1 MKQRRKKKFRIC
13 YSTRIFG
20 LKIQKECSGT
30 RRRWYNLT
38 PRFTMKKL
46 NPNNFF
52 KMYKLTDDGL
62 NKSKKKK
69 SKNSSNGDVVPPG
82 ANGVYRQ
89 KSFGSYDR
97 RINAISSYMK
107 TACSINPNSRSTGKV
122 WFTRKMAVISI
133 GCDPWPSGE
142 DNYELLD
149 VIGVGATAVVHG
161 AICKPKNEKCA
172 IKRINLEKW
181 NTSMEE
187 LLKEIHAMSNCN
199 HENVVTYYTSF
210 VVNDE
215 LWLVMK
221 LLEGGS
227 LLDVIKHKMKVSNCK
242 HGVFDEATIATVLRE
257 VLKGLEYFHNNGQ
270 IHRDI
275 KAGNILLGE
284 DGTVQ
289 IADFGVSAWLA
300 TGKDMSRQ
308 RVRHTFVGTPCWMA
322 PEVMEQDHGYDYKA
336 DIWSFGITAIEMA
349 TGAAPYHKYPPM
361 KVLML
366 TLQNDPPNLDTGAE
380 KDQYKIYGKT
390 FRKLIY
396 DSLQKDPSKRPTATE
411 LLKHPFFKKAKDK
424 KYLAQTLIDTS
435 ATLEARVHKVNK
447 KQATPGR
454 LNRTL
459 TGDWEWSDDEVEEAE
474 EAYLVVEGEEAA
486 GRAHPSSEDEL
497 PDEDKPMNQLQ
508 KGDSS
513 GSDAEEAGPSTSQN
527 STHPREQPV
536 VNLMLRIR
544 NAHGELNDIRFH
556 FVKGKDTSE
565 GIALELVGA
574 GLIEPQDAIL
584 ITLHLEQLI
593 NAQSSNAQMPY
604 KTITFHLNSAAPNA
618 DFNDNALDGF
628 AQISV
633 L

>member
-1 MKQRRKKKFRIC
+1 
-13 YSTRIFG
+13 
-20 LKIQKECSGT
+20 
-30 RRRWYNLT
+30 
-38 PRFTMKKL
+38 MKKWTSSKL
-46 NPNNFF
+46 F
-52 KMYKLTDDGL
+52 KMYKITEDGL
-62 NKSKKKK
+62 NNSKKKK
-69 SKNSSNGDVVPPG
+69 SKKNSNNGEVVAPG
-82 ANGVYRQ
+82 PNGVYRQ
-89 KSFGSYDR
+89 KSFGVDGR
-97 RINAISSYMK
+97 LNALSSYMRS
-107 TACSINPNSRSTGKV
+107 ACSINTNSLSPGLS
-122 WFTRKMAVISI
+122 WFTRKMAVIPV
-133 GCDPWPSGE
+133 GGEPWPSGE
-142 DNYELLD
+142 QNYELLD

-181 NTSMEE
+181 NTSMDE
-187 LLKEIHAMSNCN
+187 LLKEIQAMSNCN

-210 VVNDE
+210 VVKDE
-215 LWLVMK
+215 LWLIMK

-227 LLDVIKHKMKVSNCK
+227 LLDVIKHKLKVTNCK

-275 KAGNILLGE
+275 KAGNILLGD
-284 DGTVQ
+284 DGSVQ
-289 IADFGVSAWLA
+289 IGDFGVSAWLA
-300 TGKDMSRQ
+300 MDKDMSKQ

-349 TGAAPYHKYPPM
+349 TGAAPYHMYPPM

-380 KDQYKIYGKT
+380 KDQYKVYGKT
-390 FRKLIY
+390 FRKLIS
-396 DSLQKDPSKRPTATE
+396 DCLQKDPLKRATATE

-447 KQATPGR
+447 KQVTLGR
-454 LNRTL
+454 LSRTL
-459 TGDWEWSDDEVEEAE
+459 TGDWEWSDDELEQGD
-474 EAYLVVEGEEAA
+474 EAYVIVESEGKLGSAGGSSIGE
-486 GRAHPSSEDEL
+486 GIPDDE
-497 PDEDKPMNQLQ
+497 KPMNKIQRV
-508 KGDSS
+508 DSS
-513 GSDAEEAGPSTSQN
+513 GSDPDETAGPSTSALN
-527 STHPREQPV
+527 EEKSTHSQEQPV

-544 NAHGELNDIRFH
+544 NAHGELNDIRFN

-584 ITLHLEQLI
+584 ITLHLEQLLD
-593 NAQSSNAQMPY
+593 AQASTAQIPY

-618 DFNDNALDGF
+618 DFDDNALNGF